1 MPPNISYLYS
11 CFSINVQFNIC
22 RALAVQEVNKMI
34 QFVILFSKQ
43 AKPRLQKWFQAY
55 PEKVDQEGYIEELST
70 CFYLDTTLLKSSESV
85 LSET

>member
-55 PEKVDQEGYIEELST
+55 PEKVDTEFST
-70 CFYLDTTLLKSSESV
+70 GLFRKFWNGFPQDRVAEAR
-85 LSET
+85 